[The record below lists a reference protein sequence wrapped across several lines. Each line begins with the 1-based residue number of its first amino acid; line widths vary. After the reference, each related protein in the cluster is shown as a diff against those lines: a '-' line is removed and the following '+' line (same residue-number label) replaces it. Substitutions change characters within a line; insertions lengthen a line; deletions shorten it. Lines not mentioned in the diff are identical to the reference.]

1 MSELYIDDN
10 KLKYSRNPT
19 DILKS
24 AKKHYMKHVI
34 PKRQIRKLSLLNF
47 LAKFLVERKYLVNN
61 FTFLRLN
68 YL

>member
-10 KLKYSRNPT
+10 KLKYSRNPI

-34 PKRQIRKLSLLNF
+34 PKR
-47 LAKFLVERKYLVNN
+47 
-61 FTFLRLN
+61 
-68 YL
+68 